1 MTLEQQSKESLQQD
15 PDEVLSNNAIL
26 LAQKLI
32 ANGRSSQ
39 YIQEITKLTESEVLI
54 LIELEKTDLKNRP
67 LHQKRRSKINWIS

>member
-39 YIQEITKLTESEVLI
+39 YIQEITKLTEREVLI
-54 LIELEKTDLKNRP
+54 LIELEKTDLKSRP
-67 LHQKRRSKINWIS
+67 LHQKRRPNIWWG